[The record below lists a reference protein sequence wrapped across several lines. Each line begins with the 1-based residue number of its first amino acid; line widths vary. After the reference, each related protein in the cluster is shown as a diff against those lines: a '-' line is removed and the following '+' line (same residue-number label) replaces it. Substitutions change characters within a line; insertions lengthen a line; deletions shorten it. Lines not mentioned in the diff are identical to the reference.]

1 MVKWLTAIYTLI
13 ISVLLALVILT
24 VTGVIHPQA
33 ALIEY
38 AQSIPAFAPYIETYY
53 IGADWEKWH
62 RQRQAELEAEKQELE
77 HLKERLELKQRELEE
92 FSATLARQEQT
103 LAAARER
110 QLNAANLAQ
119 LYTQMR
125 PEEAVEILQLMDQ
138 ALVLDILTAM
148 DHETAALILAALSP
162 ELAAQLSSQFR

>member
-1 MVKWLTAIYTLI
+1 M
-13 ISVLLALVILT
+13 
-24 VTGVIHPQA
+24 
-33 ALIEY
+33 
-38 AQSIPAFAPYIETYY
+38 
-53 IGADWEKWH
+53 
-62 RQRQAELEAEKQELE
+62 E
-77 HLKERLELKQRELEE
+77 HLKESLELKQRELEE
-92 FSATLARQEQT
+92 FSATWRQEQT

>member
-24 VTGVIHPQA
+24 VTGVIHPQT

-62 RQRQAELEAEKQELE
+62 SQRQAELEAEKQELE
-77 HLKERLELKQRELEE
+77 HLKESLELKQRELEE

-119 LYTQMR
+119 LYTQCVR
-125 PEEAVEILQLMDQ
+125 KSCGDSSADGSGISLRHSHSDGSRNRSFNISCLITGVGS
-138 ALVLDILTAM
+138 TA
-148 DHETAALILAALSP
+148 
-162 ELAAQLSSQFR
+162 